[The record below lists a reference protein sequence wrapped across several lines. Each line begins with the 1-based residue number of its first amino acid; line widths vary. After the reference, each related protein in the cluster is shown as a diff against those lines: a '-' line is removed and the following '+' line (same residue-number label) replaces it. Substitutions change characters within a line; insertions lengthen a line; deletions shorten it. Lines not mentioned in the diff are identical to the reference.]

1 LKILHLLDSL
11 NRGGTETLVLDIC
24 RNSSTDFFDLT
35 FAATGGGNLEEDFRA
50 SGVDFVR
57 LQRRLPIDLV
67 LAKRLRDVIKK
78 RQIEIVHT
86 HQPVEG
92 IHAYIAALGLK
103 TKVILSYH
111 GGSVDAKNRRTLQFL
126 LPRTAK
132 NVFCSEAL
140 RVWYKAERNLNTD
153 QNFTILHNG
162 VDRKRLNGDGAR
174 FKQSAKIP
182 ADAFLIGMIGNF
194 YAAPRKDQLTL
205 CRALPDVFTKIK
217 NAHCIFVGRI
227 EEGAENKFAECVKF
241 CKEKGFLERSHF
253 LGVRSDVPDILDAL
267 DIFVLSTLHE
277 GLPISV
283 LEAMLAGVPCVLSDI
298 SPNLEVSNN
307 GEFAEIFPTQNADVL
322 SEKLLQLTKNTELR
336 ENLSKKT
343 LDFANQNYSI
353 KAHLEKLKMLY
364 NSI

>member
-1 LKILHLLDSL
+1 
-11 NRGGTETLVLDIC
+11 
-24 RNSSTDFFDLT
+24 
-35 FAATGGGNLEEDFRA
+35 
-50 SGVDFVR
+50 
-57 LQRRLPIDLV
+57 
-67 LAKRLRDVIKK
+67 
-78 RQIEIVHT
+78 
-86 HQPVEG
+86 
-92 IHAYIAALGLK
+92 
-103 TKVILSYH
+103 
-111 GGSVDAKNRRTLQFL
+111 
-126 LPRTAK
+126 
-132 NVFCSEAL
+132 
-140 RVWYKAERNLNTD
+140 
-153 QNFTILHNG
+153 
-162 VDRKRLNGDGAR
+162 
-174 FKQSAKIP
+174 
-182 ADAFLIGMIGNF
+182 
-194 YAAPRKDQLTL
+194 
-205 CRALPDVFTKIK
+205 
-217 NAHCIFVGRI
+217 
-227 EEGAENKFAECVKF
+227 
-241 CKEKGFLERSHF
+241 LERSHF